1 MAVTVRVGGPL
12 RSLLDGR
19 RQVDVEGATV
29 GEAMDHLQIRDQLSN
44 ESGELRPYITVHVNS
59 GENIRRLEGFDTPVK
74 DGDVVTILSA
84 IGGG

>member
-12 RSLLDGR
+12 RRLLDGR
-19 RQVDVEGATV
+19 QQVDVEGATV
-29 GEAMDHLQIRDQLSN
+29 GGAMDYLGIRDRLSDEN
-44 ESGELRPYITVHVNS
+44 GELRPYITIHVNS
-59 GENIRRLEGFDTPVK
+59 GQNIRRLDGFDTPVK

>member
-12 RSLLDGR
+12 RKLLDGR
-19 RQVDVEGATV
+19 QQVEVEGATV
-29 GEAMDHLQIRDQLSN
+29 GEAMDALEIRDKLSDD
-44 ESGELRPYITVHVNS
+44 SGELRPYITIHVNS
-59 GENIRRLEGFDTPVK
+59 GANIQRLDGFDTPVK

>member
-12 RSLLDGR
+12 RRLLDGR
-19 RQVDVEGATV
+19 QQVDVEGATV
-29 GEAMDHLQIRDQLSN
+29 GEAMERLGILDNLSDDN
-44 ESGELRPYITVHVNS
+44 GELRPYITIHVNS
-59 GENIRRLEGFDTPVK
+59 GENIRRLDGFDTPVK

>member
-12 RSLLDGR
+12 RRLLDGR
-19 RQVDVEGATV
+19 QQVDVQGATV
-29 GEAMDHLQIRDQLSN
+29 GEAMDHLGILDNLSDEN
-44 ESGELRPYITVHVNS
+44 GELRPYITIHINN
-59 GENIRRLEGFDTPVK
+59 GENIRRLDGFDTPVK